1 MELIM
6 GDNDTKFRFNHEETV
21 PTYTIGAAFTLA
33 IALGLIVVSGVL
45 PKPDEAREVVKNIHE
60 RILMEKEYRELSR
73 INYSYNKIA
82 FSQADDTSFPESTT
96 LPAPSYAVTLP
107 AVLPDKPTQKT
118 ERAQS
123 FDREVKSDEYWKG
136 LQASITG
143 ISPSLPGSAPIVLPP
158 VVVGSAD

>member
-1 MELIM
+1 M

-33 IALGLIVVSGVL
+33 IVLGLIVVSGVL

-60 RILMEKEYRELSR
+60 RVMMEKEYRELSR
-73 INYSYNKIA
+73 INYTFDKIA
-82 FSQADDTSFPESTT
+82 FSQVDTSDFPESANA
-96 LPAPSYAVTLP
+96 PAPSYAITLP
-107 AVLPDKPTQKT
+107 TVLPSKSTKKT
-118 ERAQS
+118 DRAEN
-123 FDREVKSDEYWKG
+123 FDREVKSDEYWKS

-143 ISPSLPGSAPIVLPP
+143 ISPSLPSSAPVVLPP